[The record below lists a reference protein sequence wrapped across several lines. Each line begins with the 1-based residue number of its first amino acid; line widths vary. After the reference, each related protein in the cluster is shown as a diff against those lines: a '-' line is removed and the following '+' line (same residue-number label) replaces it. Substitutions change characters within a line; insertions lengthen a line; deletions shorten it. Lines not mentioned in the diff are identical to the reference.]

1 MSGAMSGV
9 RTENICGTILAT
21 RRRVNVL
28 DWVRVGLYSL
38 RFHKGAFPKRE
49 AHMEPLMSI
58 RDAQDYLRVSRSTVY
73 RFLKRHHLRPVYV
86 LGCVRFR
93 RADIEA
99 ALESQRGYLR

>member
-9 RTENICGTILAT
+9 RTKNICGSILAT
-21 RRRVNVL
+21 RRRSPVL
-28 DWVRVGLYSL
+28 DRVRVGQYNQ
-38 RFHKGAFPKRE
+38 RPHRGAFPKRE

-73 RFLKRHHLRPVYV
+73 RFLKRHHLKPVHV
-86 LGCVRFR
+86 LGCVRLR

-99 ALESQRGYLR
+99 ALESQRGYVR